1 MLLGYRAGV
10 SIWNLT
16 PFELGVAVEA
26 KAAEGLENV
35 KLSISQA
42 WYTAKLSK
50 ATKIPSL
57 ESLIK
62 KLGPQVKKDGNELK
76 RRMLAYNKREALKN
90 G

>member
-1 MLLGYRAGV
+1 MLLGHRAGV

-26 KAAEGLENV
+26 KAAEGLEQV
-35 KLSISQA
+35 KMSISQA

-50 ATKIPSL
+50 ASKIPSL
-57 ESLIK
+57 ESLLK

>member
-1 MLLGYRAGV
+1 MLGFRTGV
-10 SIWNLT
+10 DIWNMT

-26 KAAEGLENV
+26 KAAEGLEQV

-50 ATKIPSL
+50 ASKIPSL
-57 ESLIK
+57 ESLLK

-76 RRMLAYNKREALKN
+76 RRMLAYNAREASKN